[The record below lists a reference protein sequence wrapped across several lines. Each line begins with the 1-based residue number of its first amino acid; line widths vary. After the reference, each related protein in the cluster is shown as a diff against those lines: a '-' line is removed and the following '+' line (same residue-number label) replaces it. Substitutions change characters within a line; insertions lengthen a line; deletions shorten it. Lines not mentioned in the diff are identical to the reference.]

1 MIKEDQDLRTDHW
14 NSQCQ
19 ITEDLDQLWWRG
31 QNLTVLVSEVNEKRD
46 MEAEI

>member
-31 QNLTVLVSEVNEKRD
+31 QNLPVLVSEVNEKRD